1 MQIFAGQ
8 VRFGIH
14 AGPQNTNYAD
24 YVHTWKRAEEL
35 GYDWASVFDHFMPI
49 SGGPIDG
56 PCFEG
61 PTLLAALAAQTSTIR
76 CGILVVGNT
85 YRNPAVLANIF
96 ATIDH
101 VSNGRVEL
109 GIGAGWYE
117 AEHEQ
122 YNIPFYTPGR
132 RIRMLGESVKIIRSL
147 FENERTTFNGRYY
160 TVHEALLAPK
170 PVQPRLPIWV
180 GGAGEQLTLR
190 VVAESADGWNTF
202 FMSPE
207 EYRAKLEVL
216 AGHCCDVGRDPAEIR
231 KSLAGGLLVGETEA
245 EVAER
250 TAELGT
256 VQRGIAGTP
265 EQCIEQILEYV
276 KLGVGDFLFSARP
289 PVDFRSLELFQM
301 HVAPAVRAE
310 AATILAAG

>member
-8 VRFGIH
+8 VRFGVH
-14 AGPQNTNYAD
+14 AGPQNTTYAD
-24 YVHTWKRAEEL
+24 YLQLWQRVEAL

-49 SGGPIDG
+49 GGGPVEG

-85 YRNPAVLANIF
+85 YRNPAILANIF

-117 AEHEQ
+117 TEHEQ
-122 YNIPFYTPGR
+122 YNIPFYTTGR

-147 FENERTTFNGRYY
+147 FENQRTTFNGRYY
-160 TVHEALLAPK
+160 SVHDALLEPK
-170 PVQPRLPIWV
+170 PVQEHLPIWI
-180 GGAGEQLTLR
+180 GGAGERLTLR

-202 FMSPE
+202 FMPPE
-207 EYRAKLEVL
+207 EYQHKLDAL
-216 AGHCCDVGRDPAEIR
+216 AAHCRDVGRDPAEIR

-250 TAELGT
+250 AAQSGG

-265 EQCIEQILEYV
+265 EQCIEQIIEYL
-276 KLGVGDFLFSARP
+276 KLGVGDFLFSGRQ
-289 PVDFRSLELFQM
+289 PVDYRSLELFQKL
-301 HVAPAVRAE
+301 VAPAVRTE
-310 AATILAAG
+310 AARLLA

>member
-14 AGPQNTNYAD
+14 ARPQNTD
-24 YVHTWKRAEEL
+24 YSSYVETWKHAEEL
-35 GYDWASVFDHFMPI
+35 GYDRASVFDHFMPI
-49 SGGPIDG
+49 SGGPIEG

-122 YNIPFYTPGR
+122 YNVPFYTTGR

-147 FENERTTFNGRYY
+147 FENQPSTFNRRYY
-160 TVHEALLAPK
+160 TVHEALLEPK
-170 PVQPRLPIWV
+170 PVQPKLPIWV
-180 GGAGEQLTLR
+180 GGAGEQLTMR

-202 FMSPE
+202 FMPPD
-207 EYRAKLEVL
+207 EYRHKLDVL
-216 AGHCCDVGRDPAEIR
+216 FEHCREFNRDPNDIR
-231 KSLAGGLLVGETEA
+231 KSLAGGLLVGETES

-250 TAELGT
+250 SAQLGA

-265 EQCIEQILEYV
+265 EQCIEQCLDYMR
-276 KLGVGDFLFSARP
+276 LGVGDFLFSARP
-289 PVDFRSLELFQM
+289 PVDFRSLELFQR
-301 HVAPAVRAE
+301 HVAPALRAE
-310 AATILAAG
+310 APSLLPAG